1 MENRRR
7 EILKK
12 FYLNEKEEK
21 KLKNKIEESPY
32 VTFSAYAR
40 EMLLEGEIIVRD
52 YSSIRK
58 LQVELN
64 RIGTNIN
71 QIAKVVNE
79 NRDINREEINELKDL
94 FTELSKEVYRNI
106 VYDEIGKR
114 RQKKNRNIK
123 CLDFF

>member
-21 KLKNKIEESPY
+21 KLKNKIKESPY

-114 RQKKNRNIK
+114 RQKKK
-123 CLDFF
+123 

>member
-1 MENRRR
+1 
-7 EILKK
+7 
-12 FYLNEKEEK
+12 
-21 KLKNKIEESPY
+21 
-32 VTFSAYAR
+32 
-40 EMLLEGEIIVRD
+40 MLLEGEIIVRD

-58 LQVELN
+58 LQLELN

-114 RQKKNRNIK
+114 RQKKK
-123 CLDFF
+123 